1 MNDQDRDLILAV
13 AAGELGEAEA
23 AAAMARISA
32 DPELAEELAAQ
43 RAAMDALGAV
53 PPVAMTGTE
62 RADLRSGLMDQLN
75 LDASPAV
82 APAPRSAR
90 RWWQPVFGLAAAA
103 AVVAAVVILPGTLGG
118 DDSADEVALTAETTA
133 ESPVTFGADGAQE
146 GGAESGESLDSAAA
160 DLTTTSAIAA
170 PDADLTGASDELLA
184 ITKGQRSPREVEE
197 SLDDAGVTYIAPF
210 TLERTAAVEGC
221 IEQLADELPA
231 GDLLPL
237 GTANEGGA
245 EVIFVGVVG
254 DGGIETVIAI
264 DITTCSVLDSSG

>member
-13 AAGELGEAEA
+13 AAGDLGEAEA

-43 RAAMDALGAV
+43 RAAMDALGTV

-62 RADLRSGLMDQLN
+62 RAELRSGLMDQLS
-75 LDASPAV
+75 LDTAPAA
-82 APAPRSAR
+82 APAPKSAR

-118 DDSADEVALTAETTA
+118 DDAGDEVALTAETTA
-133 ESPVTFGADGAQE
+133 ESPVTFSEDGAQE

-160 DLTTTSAIAA
+160 DLTTTSAFAA

-184 ITKGQRSPREVEE
+184 ITKGRRSPQEVEE
-197 SLDDAGVTYIAPF
+197 SLDDAGITYIAPF
-210 TLERTAAVEGC
+210 TLDRTAAVEGC

-237 GTANEGGA
+237 GTANEGGV
-245 EVIFVGVVG
+245 EVVFVGVVG